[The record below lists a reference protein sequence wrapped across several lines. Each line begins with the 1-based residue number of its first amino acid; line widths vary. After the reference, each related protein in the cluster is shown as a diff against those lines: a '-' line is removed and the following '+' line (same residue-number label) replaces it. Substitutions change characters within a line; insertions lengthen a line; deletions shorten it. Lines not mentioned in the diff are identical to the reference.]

1 MKIKFNSDDELLL
14 NKPLKFHAMTIIIRS
29 VFEEDGKFYPHLF
42 FRWHFVWIIKM
53 LQFERIDISAGNDV
67 N

>member
-29 VFEEDGKFYPHLF
+29 VFEEDGKFYPHHF